1 MHFVFKT
8 SKQEIHDL
16 IQAWILLSLAF
27 AILLSGGAFFSSIM
41 ITKFILA
48 ALTVGVGFL
57 FHELA
62 HKVMA
67 QRYGCFAEFR
77 ASIQMLVLAIIMS
90 FFGFL
95 FAAPGAVIISGHVS
109 KSQYG
114 KIAVA
119 GPIMNLIIVA
129 IFGILLLV
137 ANYFSIAVLQSISS
151 YGIWVNAFLAFFNMM
166 PFFVLDGKK
175 VLQWSKKI
183 YVAVIIPTAVVL
195 FLAAMYIE
203 V

>member
-77 ASIQMLVLAIIMS
+77 ASIQMLVLAIIMR

-151 YGIWVNAFLAFFNMM
+151 YGIWINAFLAFFNMM